1 MLQMLES
8 KQIVRKII
16 LTCLLMLTVGISAQI
31 SAQSEANSVKDSR
44 TTQIA
49 DDLADCSQMLDKT
62 LDALKT
68 CEDLARKRLADLYAE
83 RGEKSILEKEVK
95 FYESLV
101 SKLEKRIEYL
111 ESKKCS
117 QVSIF
122 WVVKWKWC

>member
-1 MLQMLES
+1 MLQMPGS

-16 LTCLLMLTVGISAQI
+16 LTCLLIPTAAIFNQI

-44 TTQIA
+44 TTQNA

-68 CEDLARKRLADLYAE
+68 CEDLANKRLLELYTE

-95 FYESLV
+95 FYENLV
-101 SKLEKRIEYL
+101 AKLEKRIEYL